1 MFNWFLLYKLIK
13 NFSCAATMQKMWLTV
28 ANLFPSKQ
36 ALTPEVLKFGLAAV
50 KICNIITCV
59 KM

>member
-13 NFSCAATMQKMWLTV
+13 NFSRAATMQKMWLTV

-50 KICNIITCV
+50 KICVN
-59 KM
+59 M